1 MPESDAEL
9 SPTELFDIL
18 KALCSDYVLSDL
30 RLLSESLS
38 ALRQPSA
45 EPFRGLITSPSI
57 EARLSFDSTFSR
69 TKSFVFGL
77 KRRKRSDRIAE
88 FDVDLKVTP
97 APDQVAA
104 HATRVPMVG
113 VWPRFIKDA
122 RGDGSLEIALADS
135 AGLSLNVNE
144 SGEDAARHHSDA
156 EIVQMIS
163 AIARWIRLGDNSAPA
178 PLSPAPNEPLDTF
191 LAMLAERVDSLLG
204 DMSRILTPD
213 DDGGEPSDGDEELRR
228 ISAYRTYIASII
240 GPDHSRYRLA
250 KLAGRLRLV
259 LTPTG
264 ELASE
269 PFVEGN
275 RRFDIEARLAD
286 AGGRSS
292 MVISL
297 NIPDFLVSGALY
309 RGILD
314 AVIGSEARGFDMP
327 GVPNRAV
334 IDSIRAARASE
345 NGVVARIERKK
356 SGTDLDMILVP
367 GVAALRGCWMVFM
380 FDVSFED
387 RSAGDMRVRTIS
399 DFRLGALVGPTGDG
413 VGNAKDLG
421 VLSDYL
427 YRALRALHT
436 WRMRFPSGGGQ
447 P

>member
-1 MPESDAEL
+1 VPESDAEL

-191 LAMLAERVDSLLG
+191 LAMLAERVDALLG
-204 DMSRILTPD
+204 DMSPILTPD

-286 AGGRSS
+286 ADGRSS

-314 AVIGSEARGFDMP
+314 AVIGSAEARGFDMP

-345 NGVVARIERKK
+345 SGVVARIERRK
-356 SGTDLDMILVP
+356 SDADLDMILIR
-367 GVAALRGCWMVFM
+367 GVAALRDCWMVFL

-387 RSAGDMRVRTIS
+387 RSAGDMRVKRTS
-399 DFRLGALVGPTGDG
+399 NFRLAAFFRRGQPREGGGDDR
-413 VGNAKDLG
+413 A
-421 VLSDYL
+421 VLCAYL
-427 YRALRALHT
+427 YRAFRPLHG
-436 WRMRFPSGGGQ
+436 WRMRFPSGGG
-447 P
+447 